1 MGMIVNHNME
11 SMRIYNM
18 YEKNT
23 VGLQDSMY
31 KVSSG
36 KKINFASD
44 DPSGIGI
51 AKRIN
56 TRVDSVNRAKS
67 NVQNDQAIIKMADTA
82 LTNMAD
88 IVSTIREKVVMA
100 GSSSLT
106 SSQRK
111 QLGSDINT
119 LIEQYDNIMKDAKYD
134 GVAFFDS
141 AGDLVK
147 KGFNVQYGAD
157 GGNSWQIQF
166 TSLNAS
172 VLSLT
177 AANIGTKVGTAT
189 LSKVNSSVTA
199 ALSKVDSA
207 LNKILTEQTKVGT
220 YELRL
225 GYLSDNRTNEA
236 TALTELESSITDIDT
251 AKAMTEFMRYNI
263 LTQASQTMLAQS
275 GQSAS
280 MVLRLLE

>member
-1 MGMIVNHNME
+1 MIVNHNME

-23 VGLQDSMY
+23 IGLQDSMY

-51 AKRIN
+51 SKRIS
-56 TRVDSVNRAKS
+56 TRVDSANRAKS

-119 LIEQYDNIMKDAKYD
+119 LIDQYDNIMKDAKYD
-134 GVAFFDS
+134 GISFFDS
-141 AGDLVK
+141 ASDFTS
-147 KGFNVQYGAD
+147 KGFNVHYGAD
-157 GGNSWQIQF
+157 GGDHMVIKFAKLNGSQIKLK
-166 TSLNAS
+166 TSLISAKINS
-172 VLSLT
+172 
-177 AANIGTKVGTAT
+177 AT
-189 LSKVNSSVTA
+189 LSTLSTKIGS
-199 ALSKVDSA
+199 ALSNVDSA
-207 LNKILTEQTKVGT
+207 LNSILTEQAKVGT

-225 GYLSDNRTNEA
+225 GYLSDNRTNEV
-236 TALTELESSITDIDT
+236 TALTELESSITDVDT